1 MALCFLSYKTTNV
14 AAMFSCPSSL
24 FATDFSLGQLKSF
37 KCWFSLQL
45 SIVAL
50 TLILAGRI
58 FRHEGFKF
66 TSF

>member
-1 MALCFLSYKTTNV
+1 LQQIFLWDNLRVLSV
-14 AAMFSCPSSL
+14 S
-24 FATDFSLGQLKSF
+24 
-37 KCWFSLQL
+37 FSLQL